1 MPVITIL
8 IAAAIA
14 AGVSYALH
22 FLGEDNNRKESVKK
36 LVKEASE
43 NTTEFIMKKL
53 YGDNGEN

>member
-1 MPVITIL
+1 MKIIQKNWDALVVINMIRL
-8 IAAAIA
+8 N
-14 AGVSYALH
+14 
-22 FLGEDNNRKESVKK
+22 DRKESVKK

>member
-1 MPVITIL
+1 MKCICCYKYDPVE
-8 IAAAIA
+8 
-14 AGVSYALH
+14 Y
-22 FLGEDNNRKESVKK
+22 RKESVKK